1 MPDRSD
7 AHHRALLTLIHAGGA
22 ASPRRGLLEASHSPQ
37 AALDAG
43 PATWGAAGLDG
54 AQCAAL

>member
-22 ASPRRGLLEASHSPQ
+22 AGLVRGEFKAR
-37 AALDAG
+37 AV
-43 PATWGAAGLDG
+43 GANVISGEPLPNG
-54 AQCAAL
+54 AFF